1 MLLRTLRRM
10 RRKGKPVDGVF
21 ERFSQVYG
29 AAARPPREK
38 RQETSK
44 PPPRPERLNQGDT
57 AFRILGVAPG
67 ASGEQIGAAYRKLAR
82 LHHPDKV
89 ANESLEVREASERRM
104 KEINAA
110 YALLKHPGNGS
121 STTEAQAG

>member
-10 RRKGKPVDGVF
+10 RRKGKPAEGAF

-38 RQETSK
+38 RQETSEQ
-44 PPPRPERLNQGDT
+44 PPTPERLNHGDT

-67 ASGEQIGAAYRKLAR
+67 ASREQIGAAYRKLAR
-82 LHHPDKV
+82 AHHPDKV
-89 ANESLEVREASERRM
+89 ANEPREVREASERRM

-110 YALLKHPGNGS
+110 YALLKHPENGS
-121 STTEAQAG
+121 STTEAQVG

>member
-1 MLLRTLRRM
+1 M

-44 PPPRPERLNQGDT
+44 PPPTPERLNHGDT
-57 AFRILGVAPG
+57 AFSILGVAPG
-67 ASGEQIGAAYRKLAR
+67 ASREQIGAAYRKLAR

>member
-10 RRKGKPVDGVF
+10 RRKGKPVDEVF

-29 AAARPPREK
+29 AAVRPPREK
-38 RQETSK
+38 RQETSE
-44 PPPRPERLNQGDT
+44 PPPTPQRLNHGDT

-67 ASGEQIGAAYRKLAR
+67 ASGEQIGAAYRKLAL

-89 ANESLEVREASERRM
+89 ANEPRAVREASERRM

-110 YALLKHPGNGS
+110 YALLKRPGNGS
-121 STTEAQAG
+121 STTEAQVG